1 MGSVCARRVANGHFF
16 HSKSEGE
23 SSGGDGERAEV
34 AQAAAS
40 VTPLRALSCARAP
53 PKLEG
58 ESSCGDGGRGEDV
71 DSGERNAREGAQL
84 YVLGES
90 IGAD

>member
-1 MGSVCARRVANGHFF
+1 MSMIYGGCTHIYEFSSFKYYTHTFVGSVCARRVANGHFF

-58 ESSCGDGGRGEDV
+58 ESSC
-71 DSGERNAREGAQL
+71 
-84 YVLGES
+84 
-90 IGAD
+90 